1 MFSQFNAQQLQ
12 AVYYLDSPLLVLA
25 GAGSGK
31 TRVITGKI
39 VHLLHN
45 VGYQPQEIA
54 AITFTNKAAQE
65 MRERIS
71 ELVPQ
76 TVSAALNISTFHA
89 LGLKIIRQESQH
101 IGLKK
106 NFSILDSTDCTKM
119 LTELIPTSGKEHI

>member
-1 MFSQFNAQQLQ
+1 MFSQFNAEQLQ

-31 TRVITGKI
+31 TKVITGKI

-45 VGYQPQEIA
+45 VGYAPHQIA

-65 MRERIS
+65 MRERIAS
-71 ELVPQ
+71 M
-76 TVSAALNISTFHA
+76 VSNNVSGNLNISTFHA

-106 NFSILDSTDCTKM
+106 NFSILDS
-119 LTELIPTSGKEHI
+119 